1 MATQMNDTLI
11 ALNEPVGPY
20 ELHEALYEAF
30 VPTGHARDFIFAPAM
45 INDAPAVIVRGER
58 DGAPVPVPVATQESR
73 FMLRAW
79 PTVKLN
85 GRPRSI
91 AARPDKDG
99 LRLRWLQRRAE
110 EHGFELIGEPSMTV
124 EPFTVD
130 RPGRRFGGNAVIY
143 QGWLRVTD
151 PVRFTQALREGIGAG
166 RAWGLGLLML
176 FPSGEEEKKH
186 GDVAD

>member
-1 MATQMNDTLI
+1 
-11 ALNEPVGPY
+11 
-20 ELHEALYEAF
+20 
-30 VPTGHARDFIFAPAM
+30 
-45 INDAPAVIVRGER
+45 
-58 DGAPVPVPVATQESR
+58 
-73 FMLRAW
+73 MLRAW

-130 RPGRRFGGNAVIY
+130 RPGRRFGGNAVTRGGAEAARAGLSFQIKR
-143 QGWLRVTD
+143 GTNEED
-151 PVRFTQALREGIGAG
+151 EG
-166 RAWGLGLLML
+166 
-176 FPSGEEEKKH
+176 
-186 GDVAD
+186 